1 MTFPDAPPPV
11 WTEAN
16 FAGQRRRYDLLRA
29 VALPGVTPV
38 RDSKDPDGP
47 TLQFPTDTW
56 AVFIRSL

>member
-1 MTFPDAPPPV
+1 M